1 MDKGKRHLYMDV
13 LRIAACLCVIYNHTE
28 EYGFFMFATREPG
41 SMQYFVEMYAS
52 ILCKMA
58 VPVFFALSGALM
70 LGREIS
76 LKTLWKKKIPRIALA
91 LLLFCAVYYGAEIA
105 ADGTQPDI
113 KRFIFGVYESGW
125 GYSLWYLYAYLA
137 FLVVLPALSA
147 MAKALDK
154 QAYVYMFAVALV
166 FRCLI
171 PGFEAYHWEG
181 VHKLNPDF
189 DLAFLTCDI
198 VLYPLMGYF
207 IHHRMDQR
215 DLRRATPALC
225 VSGAVLTA
233 VSCAMTYRDY
243 GRTWV
248 VYTQTYHNLFAP
260 VLCAAAF
267 CLVKVLFDGM
277 DARCRLARALA
288 WVGGCTF
295 GIYLVHPLFV
305 DHLSGLGGLFDWML
319 QTTGVLPL
327 LGSFL
332 YALLMMII
340 SMALVCLLRRIPLLG
355 KLIS

>member
-1 MDKGKRHLYMDV
+1 MDKGKRHVYMDV

-105 ADGTQPDI
+105 ADGTPLDI

-137 FLVVLPALSA
+137 FLAVLPVLSA

-154 QAYVYMFAVALV
+154 RTYMYMLALALV
-166 FRCLI
+166 FRCLV

-181 VHKLNPDF
+181 AHQLNPDF
-189 DLAFLTCDI
+189 DLSILTCDI
-198 VLYPLMGYF
+198 VLYPCIGYF
-207 IHHRMDQR
+207 IHHWMSRH
-215 DLRRATPALC
+215 DLRRMTLVLC
-225 VSGAVLTA
+225 VFSAVLTA
-233 VSCAMTYRDY
+233 VSCVMTYRDY

-248 VYTQTYHNLFAP
+248 VYKQTYHNLFAP
-260 VLCAAAF
+260 VLCAAVFSLAR
-267 CLVKVLFDGM
+267 LLFDGM
-277 DARCRLARALA
+277 DAEGRPARVLA
-288 WVGGCTF
+288 WLGGCTF
-295 GIYLVHPLFV
+295 GIYLIHPLIV
-305 DHLSGLGGLFDWML
+305 DHLSGLGGSLDWMMHAA
-319 QTTGVLPL
+319 GILPL
-327 LGSFL
+327 VGSFA
-332 YALLMMII
+332 YATAMMMLSLIPV
-340 SMALVCLLRRIPLLG
+340 LLLRRIPLFS